1 MPMVMTPF
9 CSDVYAV
16 CRVCTHVKNHTS
28 ADIVFFPFVCLVI
41 SRGPLCVCVYTIHTG
56 SASVISESGVPTL
69 LHFMSNTK
77 PTACATAQRSGEHS
91 HVTLSLAV
99 TVTLHPSSQTPFAR
113 CALRCTSGDA
123 RAASN
128 WDLRLWPSFPFLKN
142 WSHLHQALSNC
153 QHASS
158 HRVNQE
164 QKRRFASQTPHPM
177 PRANALTPSFRSAH
191 RSRVYGELLRP
202 KLRCV
207 ARAPSRSASQLCRRH
222 SCPFSSKFILMRHSF
237 STRQAFTL
245 ILTIAGIGTCTTK

>member
-1 MPMVMTPF
+1 MVMTPF
-9 CSDVYAV
+9 CSDVSAV

-28 ADIVFFPFVCLVI
+28 ADIVSFRLSVWL
-41 SRGPLCVCVYTIHTG
+41 SLALCVCVYTRYTRG
-56 SASVISESGVPTL
+56 SASVINECGVPTL

-99 TVTLHPSSQTPFAR
+99 TVTVTLHPSSQTPFAR
-113 CALRCTSGDA
+113 RALRCTSGDA
-123 RAASN
+123 RGASN

-153 QHASS
+153 QHASA